1 MSVVFK
7 DLRDRLLRLLV
18 DGLLSCWFDL
28 DIDSQYSLSKLL
40 PYSDDDYTY
49 IVDNHFKNGRGWVPV
64 NDVTST
70 FNLTFDYR
78 TYGRCPAGPVPPVVL
93 RSLGV

>member
-1 MSVVFK
+1 MSVGFK
-7 DLRDRLLRLLV
+7 DLRDRVLRLLEN
-18 DGLLSCWFDL
+18 GLLSCWFQL

-64 NDVTST
+64 NDLTST
-70 FNLTFDYR
+70 FNLTFECD
-78 TYGRCPAGPVPPVVL
+78 TYGKCPAGRPN
-93 RSLGV
+93 RGTTHG